1 MIGVVIV
8 NYKSDALTRRFV
20 SEEVSKISLPHRTV
34 IVDVGGTLDEVPD
47 ATVIKEDNKGFAHAC
62 NAGALYLKGEVSSIL
77 FTNNDV
83 KLTSTNVVEALEE
96 TLRRHQE
103 AGAVGPE
110 ILGPDGHR
118 QGPAQYMGMWT
129 RFVWMYL
136 LTPFVS
142 KERKRELFHIYEGDA
157 AEEGAY
163 HFISASFM
171 LADAEAF
178 FRSGMFDE
186 NTFLYAEENILSE
199 RMSEIGKCLY
209 FNPSVSVFHEKG
221 TTVRANYDT
230 WRQAILQLR
239 SMAYYY
245 REYRGYSRLSCFLAS
260 LLHRMIL
267 LVK

>member
-1 MIGVVIV
+1 MVGIVIV

-20 SEEVSKISLPHRTV
+20 AEEVSKILLPHRTV
-34 IVDVGGTLDEVPD
+34 IVDVGGTLDDVPET
-47 ATVIKEDNKGFAHAC
+47 TVIKEENKGFAHAC
-62 NAGALYLKGEVSSIL
+62 NAGALFLKGQVSSIL

-83 KLTSTNVVEALEE
+83 KLTSSNVVETLEE
-96 TLRRHQE
+96 TLRQHPE

-118 QGPAQYMGMWT
+118 QGPAQYMGMWK

-142 KERKRELFHIYEGDA
+142 KERKLKLFHIYEGDT

-163 HFISASFM
+163 QFISASFM

-199 RMSEIGKCLY
+199 RLNAIGKCLY
-209 FNPSVSVFHEKG
+209 KPLSRERRNCRG
-221 TTVRANYDT
+221 
-230 WRQAILQLR
+230 QL
-239 SMAYYY
+239 
-245 REYRGYSRLSCFLAS
+245 
-260 LLHRMIL
+260 
-267 LVK
+267 